1 MEIRL
6 GSRAF
11 LTSTMLVVLLAG
23 AATAQDQFKI
33 GESSVGRSRE
43 DGASRSSA
51 RNASV
56 SRAPARADA
65 RTPARGTDNARTL
78 SASRSDRSRADSA
91 RDSGRDNGR
100 DNGRG
105 GSRDGD
111 RSGPRSAIDPDGD
124 GVGLSYRNSAIWER
138 DALDRAM
145 PDRNGGGGRDDD
157 RGGRGGS
164 RPNDRYDND
173 WRDDRHGSRGYNGNN
188 DHSRGHWDD
197 DCDDDWWDRSSLRI
211 SIGTGWSDCDDLG
224 YGYGSRSCSTIACGG
239 CASCLPYSYGS
250 VTTYGGAWQDP
261 WDVPYVAEPVVIT
274 QPVIVTPAPVV
285 TVPVIVYASSDVAD
299 ALLAADAGAHQRA
312 VSLLRGYAVQHGRLP
327 HYSELGPASRQ
338 ALENVRRVYERAA
351 LEPGAN
357 ADTYF
362 MLGACRAMRGDR
374 DLAAVA
380 FDAALARGDA
390 DPSCAALRA
399 WISS

>member
-6 GSRAF
+6 SSRAF

-23 AATAQDQFKI
+23 AATAQDQFKF

-51 RNASV
+51 RDASS
-56 SRAPARADA
+56 SRAPARSTA
-65 RTPARGTDNARTL
+65 RTPSRGVDNSRAI
-78 SASRSDRSRADSA
+78 SASRPDRSRSDGS
-91 RDSGRDNGR
+91 
-100 DNGRG
+100 RG
-105 GSRDGD
+105 GSRDND
-111 RSGPRSAIDPDGD
+111 RGGPRSAIDPDGD

-145 PDRNGGGGRDDD
+145 PDRDGRGGRGDD
-157 RGGRGGS
+157 RGGGRH
-164 RPNDRYDND
+164 NDRYDDD
-173 WRDDRHGSRGYNGNN
+173 WRDDRHGSRGYDRHNN
-188 DHSRGHWDD
+188 HSRGHWDD
-197 DCDDDWWDRSSLRI
+197 DCDDDWWDRSSLHV
-211 SIGTGWSDCDDLG
+211 SIGTGWSDCDDWG
-224 YGYGSRSCSTIACGG
+224 YGYRSRSCSTIACGG

-250 VTTYGGAWQDP
+250 VTTYGGTWQDP

-312 VSLLRGYAVQHGRLP
+312 VSLLRAYAVQHGRLP

-338 ALENVRRVYERAA
+338 ALDNVRRVYERAA
-351 LEPGAN
+351 LDPNAN

-399 WISS
+399 WVSS